1 MVRGTSVIDDGAWD
15 QRRKVDVNVQGQ
27 IIHGERHLEL
37 SITIKQRNP
46 IYSRANP
53 TIISGLP
60 DVTVHF
66 SRFRVLKIS
75 LDEDGLDQFQTD
87 NLISAAQLLADAEV
101 DMIGWS
107 GTSSGWLGFA
117 ADEKLCADITAATG
131 IPATTSV
138 LALNKAL
145 QKFDVKDLGLVT
157 PYTDDV
163 QEAIIRNYSRVGVS
177 CQKERHLDLTVNS
190 SFGRVDET
198 TLDGL
203 VSAVAAQRPEA
214 MAIFCTNLR
223 AAQRVAFWED
233 RHDILILD
241 TVITVIWDMLRE
253 SKVDMKPLGDW
264 GKLYNLHEVEKY
276 F

>member
-1 MVRGTSVIDDGAWD
+1 MARKIRLGIITPSSNTS
-15 QRRKVDVNVQGQ
+15 
-27 IIHGERHLEL
+27 LEPL
-37 SITIKQRNP
+37 TQ
-46 IYSRANP
+46 A
-53 TIISGLP
+53 IISGLP

-75 LDEDGLDQFQTD
+75 LDEDGLDQFQID

-107 GTSSGWLGFA
+107 GTSSGWLGFE

-145 QKFDVKDLGLVT
+145 QKG
-157 PYTDDV
+157 
-163 QEAIIRNYSRVGVS
+163 AIIRNYSRVGVS

-203 VSAVAAQRPEA
+203 VSAVATQRPEA

-223 AAQRVAFWED
+223 AAQRVAFG
-233 RHDILILD
+233 RIGMTSSYLI
-241 TVITVIWDMLRE
+241 
-253 SKVDMKPLGDW
+253 PLSQSFGICCENPR
-264 GKLYNLHEVEKY
+264 LT
-276 F
+276 